1 MAANPNWAG
10 NFKVQYWNP
19 TWQSI
24 IYGNETSYVKKIINA
39 GFDGVYLDIIDAFQ
53 YFEDACIVAQP
64 PAYCSVNVSNTIAT
78 TTTTKTTTRTT
89 SRSPSTIVTRTTT
102 TTKKIVTTT
111 TTPKVPCVDSQ
122 TNCVFWAKFCFLLA
136 SRNPHPCKKTCKI
149 C

>member
-1 MAANPNWAG
+1 VAANPNWEG

-24 IYGNETSYVKKIINA
+24 IYGSETSYLKKIINA

-64 PAYCSVNVSNTIAT
+64 PAYCSVNASNTI
-78 TTTTKTTTRTT
+78 TTTKTTTRTT
-89 SRSPSTIVTRTTT
+89 SSSKSPSTIVARTTTT

-111 TTPKVPCVDSQ
+111 TKVPCVDSQ
-122 TNCVFWAKFCFLLA
+122 ANCIFWAKYCFLLA